1 MRCSEASLSVS
12 LKPAVQTISYL
23 EAFGQRDN
31 SLPAKSNLSSPLF
44 ATRDVW
50 SEEERLL
57 WQARQFLS
65 LECWPKSHT
74 TLGTRF
80 QCRQREDNLLRIPHT
95 GVISW
100 ESSSNFLKQQNG
112 ENSYFRTLYLLVA
125 TDTCKKVL
133 WEASAFKVNTHKL
146 EPTCWA

>member
-1 MRCSEASLSVS
+1 MRCSGASLSVS
-12 LKPAVQTISYL
+12 LKPAVHTISYL
-23 EAFGQRDN
+23 EAFGQRGN
-31 SLPAKSNLSSPLF
+31 SLLAKSNLSSPLF

-74 TLGTRF
+74 TLGTRLL
-80 QCRQREDNLLRIPHT
+80 CRQREDNLLRIPHT
-95 GVISW
+95 AVISW
-100 ESSSNFLKQQNG
+100 ESSSNFKQQNG
-112 ENSYFRTLYLLVA
+112 ENSYFITLYLLVA

-133 WEASAFKVNTHKL
+133 SEASAFKVNTHKL

>member
-23 EAFGQRDN
+23 EAFGQRGN

-57 WQARQFLS
+57 WQARQFLFWNADQKAIRLLVRDCCADKEKTTYYES
-65 LECWPKSHT
+65 LIQP
-74 TLGTRF
+74 
-80 QCRQREDNLLRIPHT
+80 
-95 GVISW
+95 
-100 ESSSNFLKQQNG
+100 
-112 ENSYFRTLYLLVA
+112 LYLENPRVILSNKMVRIHI
-125 TDTCKKVL
+125 
-133 WEASAFKVNTHKL
+133 S
-146 EPTCWA
+146 